1 MVMFQRIIII
11 FLIFFVSGFFITT
24 VAFWVR
30 QSVAKESLP
39 YEILSPLADP
49 IGTSRGFVN
58 ALTRKPVKDVV
69 AQAQKGTK
77 GTYAIAIKNLNT
89 HDTYY
94 SNERKVFWSGS
105 LYKLWVMA
113 VVFEQIENGRLKE
126 SDNLKSTIQDINK
139 DFDIA
144 SESAEL
150 KEGDISMTVGQATA
164 QMITISHNYAALL
177 LTKKIGSKNVAVFLK
192 KNGFNES
199 SFTAPPKTTV
209 HDIALFFE
217 KLYNGKIVSKAAS
230 EKMLVLLKK
239 QQLNDR
245 ISKYLTKD
253 VSVAHKTGEIDYFKH
268 DSGIVFAKNGDY
280 IFVVLSESDSP
291 QAAAERIAILSKSVY
306 DHFAN

>member
-1 MVMFQRIIII
+1 MLVFQRIIII

-30 QSVAKESLP
+30 QSVAKESIT
-39 YEILSPLADP
+39 YKILSPLADP
-49 IGTSRGFVN
+49 IGTSKGIVS

-69 AQAQKGTK
+69 VQAQKGTK

-94 SNERKVFWSGS
+94 SNERKIFWSGS

-113 VVFEQIENGRLKE
+113 VVYEQIEKGSLKE
-126 SDNLKSTIQDINK
+126 SEVLEKTIQELNNE
-139 DFDIA
+139 FAIA

-150 KEGDISMTVGQATA
+150 AEGGISMTVGQAMQ
-164 QMITISHNYAALL
+164 QMIVISHNYAALL
-177 LTKKIGSKNVAVFLK
+177 LTDKVGDDNVIAFLK

-199 SFTAPPKTTV
+199 SFISPPKTTA

-217 KLYNGKIVSKAAS
+217 KLYNGEIVSKSAS
-230 EKMLVLLKK
+230 EKMLALLKK

-245 ISKYLTKD
+245 IPKYLPK
-253 VSVAHKTGEIDYFKH
+253 SIPVAHKTGEIDYFKH

-280 IFVVLSESDSP
+280 IFVVLSESESP
-291 QAAAERIAILSKSVY
+291 SGAAERIAGLSKAVY
-306 DHFAN
+306 DHFEK